1 MEFSPKKTKSDSGL
15 SSMSGFSSLEK
26 SPNSPSQKPR
36 FPSSQI
42 AHSNLLPKPYS
53 QQSFP
58 ISYHNSADSYN
69 RDGNIS
75 KQDYVFSE
83 ENLNYIRELSKN
95 VPICSVFENKSI
107 FNMDHSKMAHSQQM
121 PSISHNKMSYYA
133 VPQPTFDEAKHR
145 DYPDLVIGN
154 TFDETK
160 DPKYFPYARSASN
173 VSLQMTEQKAKS
185 TGSFNNLRNIQ
196 QATGSMSNLCGTGPQ
211 NRANESLHSMQKQ
224 THKHLTDRLVFYP
237 SSNNISDYNSSMN
250 LDYMGYN
257 QDALM
262 PRQQYYMRQS
272 SPNSRHKIQHG
283 NMPKGYIPSM
293 DEARTSRESLA
304 NPTMQ
309 SQKIYYAEGPSE
321 KSDRYT
327 TNQSGLATVSDN
339 FQNQQQIRS
348 AQRLMQHQQHQ
359 QHHVPI
365 TYCLDQQHGKSEKKD
380 SSSMTNHKYL
390 NKFSQWLPEL
400 KLKKMSKRYRSHSL
414 PAVGDSDDDSLQQ
427 SNAILSYPHDKRIQD
442 DRPQQGSSSGKSKIF
457 STASFRSGQSFLQ
470 RKSLS
475 TTVSPPNENGSK
487 KKKRTIASTMSNI
500 MQKAKVYRRHSFTHS
515 SLNNNSQ
522 SDRPDGPQNHQ
533 KLQID
538 MPSTSRFIISKSSHQ
553 SQIHSDPELIYSD
566 FLSDSEDKSE
576 IFERYPD
583 RDTSNAESLFPTMNQ
598 SASHPKSE
606 KASIGLDQGRG
617 MSFYVFNLHL
627 YFRYLKII
635 IDSSSFNILP
645 KLLKRVMIIIKNAV
659 EIKKKIFNDYFFSHC
674 TLFNL

>member
-1 MEFSPKKTKSDSGL
+1 MNINNNFHKFCFQFQTQKDQKDQSHSYLSSSGLCVPIELSPKKTKSDSGL

-26 SPNSPSQKPR
+26 SPNSPSHKPR
-36 FPSSQI
+36 FPNAQI
-42 AHSNLLPKPYS
+42 AQSHSNLLPKPYS
-53 QQSFP
+53 QSFS

-69 RDGNIS
+69 RNRNIS

-107 FNMDHSKMAHSQQM
+107 FNVDHSQMVHSQQM
-121 PSISHNKMSYYA
+121 PSISPIKMSYYA
-133 VPQPTFDEAKHR
+133 VPQPTFDEVKHK

-173 VSLQMTEQKAKS
+173 VSLQMTEQKTKS
-185 TGSFNNLRNIQ
+185 TGSFNNIRNIH
-196 QATGSMSNLCGTGPQ
+196 QATGSMSNLCGMGPQ
-211 NRANESLHSMQKQ
+211 NRANESLNSMQKQ
-224 THKHLTDRLVFYP
+224 THKNLTDRLVFYP
-237 SSNNISDYNSSMN
+237 SSSNIADYNSSMN

-257 QDALM
+257 QEASM

-272 SPNSRHKIQHG
+272 SPNSRYKTQHG
-283 NMPKGYIPSM
+283 NMPKAYIPSM
-293 DEARTSRESLA
+293 DDARTSRESLA
-304 NPTMQ
+304 GATMQ

-327 TNQSGLATVSDN
+327 TNQSGFATTSDN
-339 FQNQQQIRS
+339 IQNQQQIRAS
-348 AQRLMQHQQHQ
+348 QRLMQHQHQ
-359 QHHVPI
+359 QHHAPI
-365 TYCLDQQHGKSEKKD
+365 TYCHDQQHEMGEKKE
-380 SSSMTNHKYL
+380 SSSMANHKYL

-414 PAVGDSDDDSLQQ
+414 PVVGDSDDDSLQQ
-427 SNAILSYPHDKRIQD
+427 SNAILSYPHDKRIKN
-442 DRPQQGSSSGKSKIF
+442 DRSKQGSISGKSKIF

-475 TTVSPPNENGSK
+475 TTAPLANENGNK

-515 SLNNNSQ
+515 SLNKNAQ
-522 SDRPDGPQNHQ
+522 SDRLDGSQHHQ
-533 KLQID
+533 KLQIE
-538 MPSTSRFIISKSSHQ
+538 MPSTSRFILSKPSHQ

-576 IFERYPD
+576 IIERYPD
-583 RDTSNAESLFPTMNQ
+583 GDTLNAESLFATMNQ
-598 SASHPKSE
+598 AASHQKSE
-606 KASIGLDQGRG
+606 KASIGLDQGR
-617 MSFYVFNLHL
+617 NE
-627 YFRYLKII
+627 
-635 IDSSSFNILP
+635 
-645 KLLKRVMIIIKNAV
+645 LLC
-659 EIKKKIFNDYFFSHC
+659 F
-674 TLFNL
+674 